1 MTLQSPN
8 EAVRLELVGPHVVL
22 VTINRPDARNAVN
35 GQVAQ
40 GIGQAVEQTERM
52 AEVWA
57 TIITGAGDKAFCA
70 GADLKEVS
78 NGRLKSLFTA
88 EGGFGGF
95 VHARRSKPWI
105 AAVNATAVAGGF
117 EIALA
122 CEFIVAADNAKFGL
136 PEVSRG
142 LIAAAGGLYRLPR
155 VLPRQLANEVIA
167 SGKPLEARRCFELG
181 IINRMVAPEQVLPE
195 AVQFAAEI
203 CANAPLAVQ
212 ESLKVA
218 RSCFDMTDAQL
229 RALSDQAQE
238 RIMLTEDFKEG
249 PRAFVEKRT
258 PRWMGR

>member
-8 EAVRLELVGPHVVL
+8 EAVGLEFVGPHLAL

-35 GQVAQ
+35 GDVAQ
-40 GIGQAVEQTERM
+40 GIGQAVQQTERM

-57 TIITGAGDKAFCA
+57 TIITGAGDKAFCS

-88 EGGFGGF
+88 EGGFAGF
-95 VHARRSKPWI
+95 VHVPRTKPWI
-105 AAVNATAVAGGF
+105 AAVQATAVAGGF

-122 CEFIVAADNAKFGL
+122 CDFIVAADNAKFGL

-155 VLPRQLANEVIA
+155 ILPRQLANEVLA
-167 SGKPLEARRCFELG
+167 SGKPLEACRCYELG
-181 IINRMVAPEQVLPE
+181 IINRLVAADRVLAE
-195 AVQFAAEI
+195 AIEFAAEI

-212 ESLKVA
+212 ESLRVA
-218 RSCFDMTDAQL
+218 RWCFDKTDAQL
-229 RALSDQAQE
+229 RALSEEAQD
-238 RIMLTEDFKEG
+238 RIILTEDFKEG
-249 PRAFVEKRT
+249 PRAFVEKRA